1 MQTIKIWVVYYYL
14 FSKPMLWRMF
24 LRGEN
29 VYGVQWYG
37 CAVRSCVGDGTV
49 VQVYNAI
56 CTMNS
61 KLYVRLYAQCGTKYA
76 NPYMLHNLHNINT
89 IKLMGIPPIRLT

>member
-1 MQTIKIWVVYYYL
+1 M
-14 FSKPMLWRMF
+14 
-24 LRGEN
+24 RGEN

-61 KLYVRLYAQCGTKYA
+61 KLYVRLYAQCGTYPVNMKSYEVKTWF
-76 NPYMLHNLHNINT
+76 NHQESRI
-89 IKLMGIPPIRLT
+89 